1 MADYYPV
8 LARAVCGLPS
18 NDAQARGDL
27 YARARAI
34 VGEQLRRAGRDAA
47 VDVLREQTAL
57 EAAIGRIEAET
68 RSGQAPMNGKVAVP
82 RASGHRTIAPS
93 EQRAANTA
101 RSLSKILQAVQS
113 HDASSESAL
122 PTRPK
127 SQSVLRSPLPA
138 IEQNGSASTAHR
150 RGRTP
155 PSGLGQAPNSV
166 GTMLFALTYVV
177 AALAFAGVT
186 YIRCTV
192 WVYQGI
198 IGYPIL
204 LAVMA
209 VTLGLFIVPP
219 VAVFRKTS
227 SLPTM
232 DSVWR
237 FIYARSRG
245 LL

>member
-1 MADYYPV
+1 MADFYPV
-8 LARAVCGLPS
+8 LARAVSGLPK
-18 NDAQARGDL
+18 NDAQARRDL

-34 VGEQLRRAGRDAA
+34 VGEQLRRGGRDPA
-47 VDVLREQTAL
+47 VDLLREQAAL
-57 EAAIGRIEAET
+57 EAAIERIEAET
-68 RSGQAPMNGKVAVP
+68 RSGQAPMNGKAALAH
-82 RASGHRTIAPS
+82 ASGRRTIAPP
-93 EQRAANTA
+93 ERRAANTA

-113 HDASSESAL
+113 HEAE
-122 PTRPK
+122 PG
-127 SQSVLRSPLPA
+127 A
-138 IEQNGSASTAHR
+138 IAHR
-150 RGRTP
+150 HDRTP
-155 PSGLGQAPNSV
+155 PSALGQAPNSV
-166 GTMLFALTYVV
+166 GSMLFALTYVV

-192 WVYQGI
+192 WLYQGV

-204 LAVMA
+204 LGVMA

-219 VAVFRKTS
+219 VAIFRKTS

-232 DSVWR
+232 DAVWR

>member
-1 MADYYPV
+1 MADFYPV
-8 LARAVCGLPS
+8 LARAVSGLAN
-18 NDAQARGDL
+18 NDAQARRDL

-34 VGEQLRRAGRDAA
+34 VGEQLRRGDRNAA
-47 VDVLREQTAL
+47 VDVLREQAAL
-57 EAAIGRIEAET
+57 ETAIGRIEAEA
-68 RSGQAPMNGKVAVP
+68 RSGQAPMNGKAAVA
-82 RASGHRTIAPS
+82 RASGRRTVAPL

-113 HDASSESAL
+113 HEADTASAL
-122 PTRPK
+122 PPWPK
-127 SQSVLRSPLPA
+127 SKSVLRSPLPA
-138 IEQNGSASTAHR
+138 IEQKEPAATAHR
-150 RGRTP
+150 HGRTP

-166 GTMLFALTYVV
+166 GSMLFALTYVV

-192 WVYQGI
+192 WVYQGV

-204 LAVMA
+204 FGVMA

-219 VAVFRKTS
+219 VAIFRKTS
-227 SLPTM
+227 SRPTM
-232 DSVWR
+232 DAVWR